1 MPYITH
7 ADLAES
13 PGALELSE
21 VASDEH
27 RRPVPAEL
35 LDAVLR
41 GADVSTWGDDDVQ
54 AAQRAAARIDTA
66 VRDACSLIDGY
77 LAKRGYALPL
87 QPPVH
92 RLVTAWARDI
102 ARHRLHKNR
111 LADDGKDPISRAWR
125 DALRLLQ
132 QVAEGKFAIGP
143 VDTVAV
149 HKTQAIFDSAPLVF
163 GRKQLRAWR

>member
-1 MPYITH
+1 MTCPGDLTIYCVQQHPPRLSTKRTPAGFLLPMKFTKPAIDLDAQITLLKQRGLVV
-7 ADLAES
+7 ADD
-13 PGALELSE
+13 E
-21 VASDEH
+21 VARH
-27 RRPVPAEL
+27 Y
-35 LDAVLR
+35 LR
-41 GADVSTWGDDDVQ
+41 FV
-54 AAQRAAARIDTA
+54 
-66 VRDACSLIDGY
+66 GY
-77 LAKRGYALPL
+77 YRLAGYALPL